1 MIKRLSWV
9 IFVFLDYS
17 PEKVSTNKFR
27 DSGLSAIAKGGF
39 INLIGLFFFLI
50 SNFLY
55 QFILVR
61 ILSPADVGLF
71 NLSSTIAGLI
81 GLVVLFGIDRAVV
94 RYVAYYWGKK
104 DRERELG
111 AVVSSVRVL
120 LLLVFIVTPLFWI
133 EAENIAIFIFKK
145 PDLAPVL
152 EIFILGAPFVAFTRL
167 LMGVL
172 QGYKQMKPMV
182 LIEQISVPVLRVVG
196 VSVVILAFVQTSK
209 VVSISFLVAS
219 IIGCGLAVI
228 IVRRAYVARKGDTK
242 PVPIYSEL
250 LRFSWPLF
258 GASLL
263 NRTNTYTETL
273 ILGGLSSSEQVG
285 FFTVSFKIAITVT
298 VIFQAVNAILAP
310 FIAEIYAQGDMSKL
324 AYQFKAVTRWGY
336 TLTLPVALLI
346 FLEAVDIM
354 AVLKPEYVAATPILQ
369 MLIFSQLVYVVAGPV
384 ALILTMTKYMRLNLI
399 DLLATLILSFILDF
413 TLIPRYGA
421 YGAAVAGAISIMFV
435 NTLRLIQVYV
445 LFRFHP
451 YSWSYIKPAIAGGAA
466 ALATLGCGLL
476 LQDFSHVWRLVN
488 LSLVLF
494 STYGLVILLLGQD
507 EADLEI
513 LGTLF
518 RDLLGAKK

>member
-250 LRFSWPLF
+250 LR
-258 GASLL
+258 
-263 NRTNTYTETL
+263 
-273 ILGGLSSSEQVG
+273 
-285 FFTVSFKIAITVT
+285 
-298 VIFQAVNAILAP
+298 
-310 FIAEIYAQGDMSKL
+310 
-324 AYQFKAVTRWGY
+324 
-336 TLTLPVALLI
+336 
-346 FLEAVDIM
+346 
-354 AVLKPEYVAATPILQ
+354 
-369 MLIFSQLVYVVAGPV
+369 
-384 ALILTMTKYMRLNLI
+384 
-399 DLLATLILSFILDF
+399 
-413 TLIPRYGA
+413 
-421 YGAAVAGAISIMFV
+421 
-435 NTLRLIQVYV
+435 
-445 LFRFHP
+445 
-451 YSWSYIKPAIAGGAA
+451 
-466 ALATLGCGLL
+466 
-476 LQDFSHVWRLVN
+476 
-488 LSLVLF
+488 
-494 STYGLVILLLGQD
+494 
-507 EADLEI
+507 
-513 LGTLF
+513 
-518 RDLLGAKK
+518 